1 MLKLLFHKAIQGYEK
16 QFGYDATY
24 LHEVLD
30 ASIVAFIKFM
40 LFQTMANHRDG
51 VSTEAWYAAK
61 LAGALSEDCG
71 PCSQLV
77 VDMALKDGVPQQVI
91 AALLRGDMDKAGE
104 DASLGFRYGQAVAN
118 RDPSIAALVES
129 VKKRFNERGL
139 VALDFVASS
148 ARVYP
153 CLKRG
158 MGHGMACV
166 RLTVGPE
173 EIITQVDADMLALR

>member
-1 MLKLLFHKAIQGYEK
+1 MLKLLFHKAIRGYEK

-24 LHEVLD
+24 LHEILD
-30 ASIVAFIKFM
+30 ASIAAFVKFM
-40 LFQTMANHRDG
+40 LFQMMANHRDG
-51 VSTEAWYAAK
+51 ASKEAWYAAK

-77 VDMALKDGVPQQVI
+77 VNMALKDGVPQQVI
-91 AALLRGDMDKAGE
+91 AALLHGDMDKAGE
-104 DASLGFRYGQAVAN
+104 DAALGFRYGRAVAN
-118 RDPSIAALVES
+118 RDPSIAALVEA
-129 VKKRFNERGL
+129 VKKRFSQRGL
-139 VALDFVASS
+139 VALDFVVSS

-158 MGHGMACV
+158 MGYGMACL

-173 EIITQVDADMLALR
+173 EIITPVDADMLALR